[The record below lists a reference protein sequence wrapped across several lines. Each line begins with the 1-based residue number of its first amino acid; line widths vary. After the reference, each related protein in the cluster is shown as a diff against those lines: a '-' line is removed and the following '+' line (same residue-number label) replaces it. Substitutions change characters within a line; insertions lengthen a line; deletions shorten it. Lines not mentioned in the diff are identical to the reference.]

1 MSPLILEPG
10 IVALCA
16 KGCRNMTR
24 DLDLQMLSC
33 LDEPGRGAQWSPLGP
48 YKWQRGWRGQQG
60 EVEGEAGEIL
70 GLSRTHLLAADFR
83 SKGAMHQGHR

>member
-1 MSPLILEPG
+1 
-10 IVALCA
+10 
-16 KGCRNMTR
+16 MTR